1 MPRMMLIIGIIF
13 TILSVFI
20 SYYVINKAQSRVTG
34 LRTEISEYD
43 DKINFAWRQ
52 QQELEQRYAMS
63 VILYTLAVDREAL
76 DPARQ
81 AACSYVS
88 DTINYHNIEMSND
101 TCSGIE
107 FLSEKLKELQ
117 AQTIDNI
124 NDLYTKKVLLEAKMV
139 SAQKDKE
146 ITQAIGVLLQVIGLI
161 LVLYFKP

>member
-1 MPRMMLIIGIIF
+1 MNFCWG
-13 TILSVFI
+13 SVL
-20 SYYVINKAQSRVTG
+20 RVLKFAPGLG
-34 LRTEISEYD
+34 LRPRSSVPCSMQALTLTSG
-43 DKINFAWRQ
+43 AT
-52 QQELEQRYAMS
+52 QR
-63 VILYTLAVDREAL
+63 AL

-139 SAQKDKE
+139 YA
-146 ITQAIGVLLQVIGLI
+146 
-161 LVLYFKP
+161 